1 MIVPV
6 GLQSELDDKKG
17 IGNKALLADF
27 LDRFNW
33 DAVQPCRRAA
43 RSIVAW
49 CVISDGAK
57 PLFFYSIK
65 EY

>member
-33 DAVQPCRRAA
+33 DAVQPCR
-43 RSIVAW
+43 
-49 CVISDGAK
+49 
-57 PLFFYSIK
+57 
-65 EY
+65 